1 MRYTNF
7 GSTGIKIS
15 KLGFGGMRFPM
26 REINEKKV
34 IDEDLAVP
42 LLHRAFELGVNYVD
56 SAPYYCESQSE
67 AVIGK
72 ALKSYGGRIYVST
85 KNPVED
91 ADGGNWT
98 GRLEKSLKNLG
109 IEKIDFYH
117 LWGIGYEN
125 IKSWTGLEY
134 GPLEAAVKAREQ
146 GLIGNLS
153 FSTHDSAENIIK
165 VIDSGYFESVT
176 LQYNLMDR
184 ANAPAIAHARKK
196 GLGVVVMGPVGGGRL
211 GEPSEVIL
219 NLLAKKPVSTA
230 ELALRFVTSNEGVDV
245 ALSGMSDMKQVE
257 ENAEIVSREGSLTPE
272 ELNRIDEMMEENK
285 KLAGLYCTGCDYC
298 MPCPKEI
305 NIPMLFGIMNNH
317 RVYGLTNHARNEY
330 RDVVNGWSWVKSADA
345 SKCAECGECEAKCP
359 QKLPII
365 SQLKETHT
373 ALA

>member
-72 ALKSYGGRIYVST
+72 ALKTYSGKIYVST